1 MEATPFSVTFWKPK
15 ALSLKDETDLNWSGF
30 DGSARSRCGM
40 KVTQPLFVEQM
51 DTPVG
56 VMLVVTDAED
66 VLRAVGWHDYEDLM
80 HTLLRRQ
87 YRHATFAI
95 EAHPSRSSAARALK
109 AYFDGDLKAVDGL
122 SVVTGGA
129 DFQRRVWAALRGIP
143 AGETISYSVLAV
155 RIGQPTAVRAVGHA
169 NGANLIDIVVPCH
182 RVVGANRSL
191 TGYGGGLERKRWLLD
206 HERKW
211 QAGSA

>member
-1 MEATPFSVTFWKPK
+1 
-15 ALSLKDETDLNWSGF
+15 
-30 DGSARSRCGM
+30 M
-40 KVTQPLFVEQM
+40 KITQTLLVERT

-56 VMLVVTDAED
+56 LMLVVTDAEGA
-66 VLRAVGWHDYEDLM
+66 LRAVDWHDYEDLM

-87 YRHATFAI
+87 YRHSAFTT
-95 EAHPSRSSAARALK
+95 EPHPSRSSAARALA
-109 AYFDGDLKAVDGL
+109 AYFDGDVKAIDGL
-122 SVVTGGA
+122 SVAMGGT
-129 DFQRRVWAALRGIP
+129 DLQRRVWSALRDIP
-143 AGETISYSVLAV
+143 AGETISYGVLAA

-169 NGANLIDIVVPCH
+169 NGANLIDLVVPCH

-211 QAGSA
+211 LTGSARAEPVARSVRSPR